1 MKTKSGKYPLQ
12 ENLFTTIA
20 KLLVF
25 KQLKRNLGTAEKLTK
40 GDAEIQATLD
50 SMRYHA
56 ERLEKLLKTIC
67 ERDPTNFRCKEYRQ
81 QKDSKNFK

>member
-20 KLLVF
+20 KILTL
-25 KQLKRNLGTAEKLTK
+25 KQLRRNLGSAEKMTK
-40 GDAEIQATLD
+40 GDAEIQATLT
-50 SMRYHA
+50 SMQYHA
-56 ERLEKLLKTIC
+56 ERLEKLLKSIC
-67 ERDPTNFRCKEYRQ
+67 ERDPTNIRCKEYRQ